1 MHTAPKIEWGFVL
14 TLSFVISCFGW
25 ESDSDQ
31 ISIWIIHFI
40 DSVLIEDFWKPYRLP
55 PPANGEYGFRPLSV
69 LLMKSYLYFFDAH
82 APIPRTVV
90 VAKTFFSSIF
100 FSWVTLQ
107 WCKRKM
113 PLHRAYFWT
122 SIATLSGPHLFG
134 LWLLSEFDGLG
145 AAFILFALL
154 YWNKTNRTSF
164 QFIAMMT
171 SCVCAMFL
179 KESTALILFAMLIAG
194 TLHHWRSKKSISKQL
209 LILIFLLCTWV
220 FFAWDL
226 INGGQTS
233 YVGRYP
239 WQARLPVLGFTA
251 WQYVY
256 FITPPAILGL
266 IAASVQHEHQK
277 IATRIAL
284 VILLLLP
291 PLVTYSHYESM
302 YFSPLWLGILSAA
315 LLYFVIIKEILLHN
329 SIHAI
334 FALSAQAALWF
345 ALLLSSTPRED
356 MAVRIFLPA
365 LPSLLIILDQK
376 LNTLWKNTDS
386 AYGTRILTIC
396 SIWPFVAI
404 SINAI
409 TERVWISPQNHNG
422 VHKLT
427 ELTPQSK
434 DLVLFNNFTLSLGN
448 ETFLHQESFEI
459 SDKGISIIFQN
470 PQLLRTID
478 QEILRDIM
486 AHPMCNRTHLFR
498 SQKISKAKL
507 IQIVRDLDDRGLIRA
522 TWPPQMH
529 YTADHLTKEAFPKVM
544 WGFNLNEPLDIEREY
559 QEDRTIWSYW
569 SAKRPTEDI
578 PRSLQGEFSYTRRP
592 MGALGLLHQ
601 APEDHLP
608 EHNFMEDLNTTQT
621 TTLQTTLQKI
631 IEERGILQY
640 EASQAYMQLPFFLHE
655 IPRRLVERWPI
666 IHRFSYNTNIHK
678 MDTSPQKSTPTE

>member
-1 MHTAPKIEWGFVL
+1 MHTTPKIEWGFVL

-25 ESDSDQ
+25 ISDTDQ

-40 DSVLIEDFWKPYRLP
+40 DSIVIEDFWKPYRLP

-69 LLMKSYLYFFDAH
+69 LLMKGYLYFFDAH
-82 APIPRTVV
+82 EPIPRSVV
-90 VAKTFFSSIF
+90 VAKTLISSIF

-107 WCKRKM
+107 WCKQNMSLYRGC
-113 PLHRAYFWT
+113 FWT
-122 SIATLSGPHLFG
+122 AIATLSGPHLFG

-145 AAFILFALL
+145 AAFILLALL
-154 YWNKTNRTSF
+154 YWSKQDRTIF
-164 QFIAMMT
+164 QSTAMMA
-171 SCVCAMFL
+171 SCICAMFL
-179 KESTALILFAMLIAG
+179 KESTALILFAMLSAG
-194 TLHHWRSKKSISKQL
+194 TFHQWRTKKSMYQQVL
-209 LILIFLLCTWV
+209 VLIFLVCMWI

-226 INGGQTS
+226 IGGGQTS

-266 IAASVQHEHQK
+266 MCASTSITYQK
-277 IATRIAL
+277 IGVHIAL
-284 VILLLLP
+284 LVLLLLP

-302 YFSPLWLGILSAA
+302 YFSPLWLGILSGA
-315 LLYFVIIKEILLHN
+315 LLYFIIIKDFLIHN
-329 SIHAI
+329 SVHAI
-334 FALSAQAALWF
+334 FALSAQAALWV
-345 ALLLSSTPRED
+345 AILLSSTPRED

-376 LNTLWKNTDS
+376 LTILWENTRAS
-386 AYGTRILTIC
+386 YGTRALIAC
-396 SIWPFVAI
+396 SIWPFLAI
-404 SINAI
+404 SINTI
-409 TERVWISPQNHNG
+409 TERVWIAPQDHHG
-422 VHKLT
+422 VQKLT
-427 ELTPQSK
+427 KIAPKSK

-498 SQKISKAKL
+498 TQKISKSQL
-507 IQIVRDLDDRGLIRA
+507 IQILHDLDDRGLIHA
-522 TWPPQMH
+522 NWPPQMH
-529 YTADHLTKEAFPKVM
+529 YTADHLTKEEFPKVM
-544 WGFNLNEPLDIEREY
+544 WGFNINEPLDIEQEY
-559 QEDRTIWSYW
+559 QDHRSIWSYW
-569 SAKRPTEDI
+569 NAKRPREDVPKI
-578 PRSLQGEFSYTRRP
+578 LRGDFSYTRRP

-608 EHNFMEDLNTTQT
+608 NHNFMEDLNTTQT
-621 TTLQTTLQKI
+621 TKTQTTLQRL
-631 IEERGILQY
+631 IEQRGILQY
-640 EASQAYMQLPFFLHE
+640 ESMQSYMQLPFFLHE
-655 IPRRLVERWPI
+655 IPRRMIQQWPI
-666 IHRFSYNTNIHK
+666 IQNFSYNTNIHK
-678 MDTSPQKSTPTE
+678 ISTSPQKNMQAE